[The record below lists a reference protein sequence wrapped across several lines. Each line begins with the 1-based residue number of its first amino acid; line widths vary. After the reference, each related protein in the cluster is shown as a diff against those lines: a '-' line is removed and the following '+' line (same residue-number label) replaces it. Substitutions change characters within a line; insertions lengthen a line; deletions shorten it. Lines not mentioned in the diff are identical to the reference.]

1 MRGYWILFEYH
12 RYDHYDWHGIP
23 VAKLL
28 LEIHVPTI
36 YSELFLALNFG
47 SVLVSNFSLLYLD
60 ISSVSRDFYS
70 VY

>member
-28 LEIHVPTI
+28 LEIPTI

-47 SVLVSNFSLLYLD
+47 SGLVSIFSLLYLD
-60 ISSVSRDFYS
+60 IFSVSRDFYI